1 MAYRKP
7 ISPPDST
14 CSNVVDCAVT
24 NPDPVALAMLVA
36 AALAFLL
43 LLTVAVSHVTEA
55 RSLLDEERT
64 RIADEAEAFATFA
77 RRVAD
82 VETATTPVTDG
93 GGTATTALG
102 TAPPDDRLER
112 VRDAYRDTVMAVPHY
127 DAEYGESLPRNM
139 GLEFGEDVAV
149 AVEEGGDLTPQLQAT
164 LVERSRTARR
174 QRTALLGQ
182 LETEAEALDDAEAT
196 LERCRRTAE
205 RLGDDPLDGYSYDEL
220 LAEWRL
226 LEDRKDDADALL
238 TERQQTLQERDRSTA
253 SHHDG
258 PTFEQYLYG
267 PMEPTHPVLA
277 AGTSVVD
284 RLDAA
289 GRRVLRVLASRT

>member
-1 MAYRKP
+1 
-7 ISPPDST
+7 
-14 CSNVVDCAVT
+14 VT

>member
-7 ISPPDST
+7 ISPPEST

-36 AALAFLL
+36 AAGAFVLFLTLAI
-43 LLTVAVSHVTEA
+43 AHITEA
-55 RSLLDEERT
+55 RSLLEEERV

-82 VETATTPVTDG
+82 VETATTPVADG
-93 GGTATTALG
+93 GHTATTALG
-102 TAPPDDRLER
+102 TGPPGDGIER
-112 VRDAYRDTVMAVPHY
+112 VREAYRDTVMSVPHY
-127 DAEYGESLPRNM
+127 EREYGESLPRNM

-149 AVEEGGDLTPQLQAT
+149 AVDEGGDLTPQLQAT
-164 LVERSRTARR
+164 LVDRSRTAHR
-174 QRTALLGQ
+174 QRVALMGQ
-182 LETEAEALDDAEAT
+182 LETEAEALDAAEAT
-196 LERCRRTAE
+196 LGRCRRTADRLDDDALE
-205 RLGDDPLDGYSYDEL
+205 RYGYDEL

-226 LEDRKDDADALL
+226 LEDRKDDAEAVL
-238 TERQQTLQERDRSTA
+238 TERQGTLQDRDRETA
-253 SHHDG
+253 THHDG

-267 PMEPTHPVLA
+267 PMETTHPVLA

-284 RLDAA
+284 RLDDA
-289 GRRVLRVLASRT
+289 GHRVVRALASRT